1 MPSAP
6 HPSRWS
12 RRAFLA
18 LGGGALLAATASS
31 RVPPPEWDVAVVGAG
46 PAGLAAASNLYEHGL
61 RVVVLEA
68 RDRVGGQVFTDRS
81 LAAVPVELGA
91 GLIHGADAS
100 TWELVAETGARTAR
114 MRSGWSESPP
124 LDLSRGPRED
134 EDAAAYLRRLGV
146 PRAQWPPVEIDGEPL
161 ERWSARWVHD
171 TGVFDWWSA
180 PREDF
185 RVPDGYDRLLEP
197 LAAGPVVA
205 LDSPVRLVRRGP
217 AGVELGVAGR
227 GRPVRARR
235 CVLALP
241 VGVLRSGSVRF
252 EPALP
257 AGHRDAVA
265 ALEATD
271 AVKLVYRFDRPVL
284 PADRDTLDGDGA
296 VVWSVAR
303 DPEAVSVWAAGN
315 RARDLLARERDDRFA
330 EGLRALAAAVGGAV
344 PDPVGRITHD
354 WSGDEY
360 SRGAYL
366 HVPPGAHDAPAAL
379 GAPVDRT
386 LFFAGEAVTGE
397 NTVDGAYDSG
407 YAVSDDLLSD
417 LRGG

>member
-6 HPSRWS
+6 RPSRWS
-12 RRAFLA
+12 RRSFLA

-31 RVPPPEWDVAVVGAG
+31 AAPPPEWDVAVVGAG
-46 PAGLAAASNLYEHGL
+46 PAGLAAARGLHDRGL

-81 LAAVPVELGA
+81 LGPVPVELGA

-114 MRSGWSESPP
+114 MRSDRSESPP
-124 LDLSRGPRED
+124 LDLSRAPRGD

-146 PRAQWPPVEIDGEPL
+146 PESHWPPLEVDGEPL

-185 RVPDGYDRLLEP
+185 RVPDGYDRLLAP
-197 LAAGPVVA
+197 LSAGPVVA
-205 LDSPVRLVRRGP
+205 LRSPVRLVRRGP
-217 AGVELGVAGR
+217 AGVEVGVAGR

-241 VGVLRSGSVRF
+241 LGVLRSGSVRF
-252 EPALP
+252 EPGLP

-271 AVKLVYRFDRPVL
+271 AVKLVYLFDRPVL
-284 PADRDTLDGDGA
+284 PADRDALDGDGA
-296 VVWSVAR
+296 VVWSVSRA
-303 DPEAVSVWAAGN
+303 PEAVSVWAAGE
-315 RARDLLARERDDRFA
+315 RARDLLSRDPDERFA
-330 EGLRALAAAVGGAV
+330 EGLRVLAGAVGGPV
-344 PDPVGRITHD
+344 PAPVGRITHD
-354 WSGDEY
+354 WAADGY

-379 GAPVDRT
+379 AAPVGRT

-407 YAVSDDLLSD
+407 YAVAYDLSAD
-417 LRGG
+417 L

>member
-1 MPSAP
+1 MPSDP
-6 HPSRWS
+6 RPSRRS

-31 RVPPPEWDVAVVGAG
+31 AVPPPEWDVAVVGAG
-46 PAGLAAASNLYEHGL
+46 PAGLAAARNLYDHGL

-68 RDRVGGQVFTDRS
+68 RGRVGGQVFTDRS
-81 LAAVPVELGA
+81 LAPVAVELGA

-100 TWELVAETGARTAR
+100 TWELVAETGARTVR
-114 MRSGWSESPP
+114 MLSDRPAPPP
-124 LDLSRGPRED
+124 LDLPRGPRED

-146 PRAQWPPVEIDGEPL
+146 PESLWPPVEVDGEPL

-171 TGVFDWWSA
+171 TGVLDWWSA

-197 LAAGPVVA
+197 LAAGPVIA
-205 LDSPVRLVRRGP
+205 LRSPVRLVRRGP
-217 AGVELGVAGR
+217 AGVEIGVAGR
-227 GRPVRARR
+227 RRPVRARR

-257 AGHRDAVA
+257 AGHRDAAA

-284 PADRDTLDGDGA
+284 PAGRDTLEGDGA

-303 DPEAVSVWAAGN
+303 DPETVSVWAAGD
-315 RARDLLARERDDRFA
+315 RARDLLARPGPDRFA
-330 EGLRALAAAVGGAV
+330 EGLRMLASAVGGAV

-354 WSGDEY
+354 WAADEY

-379 GAPVDRT
+379 GEPVDRT

-417 LRGG
+417 R

>member
-6 HPSRWS
+6 RPLRWS

-18 LGGGALLAATASS
+18 AGGGVLLAATASS
-31 RVPPPEWDVAVVGAG
+31 PAPPPEWDVAVVGAG
-46 PAGLAAASNLYEHGL
+46 PAGLAAARALHDRGL

-81 LAAVPVELGA
+81 LAPVPVELGA

-114 MRSGWSESPP
+114 MRSDWSESPP
-124 LDLSRGPRED
+124 LDLSRAPRED

-146 PRAQWPPVEIDGEPL
+146 PERRWPPVEIDGEPL

-197 LAAGPVVA
+197 LAAGPVIA
-205 LDSPVRLVRRGP
+205 LRSPVRLVRRGP
-217 AGVELGVAGR
+217 AGVEIGVAGR

-257 AGHRDAVA
+257 TGHREAVA

-271 AVKLVYRFDRPVL
+271 AVKLVYLFDRPVL
-284 PADRDTLDGDGA
+284 PAGRDTAAGDG
-296 VVWSVAR
+296 VVAWSVAR
-303 DPEAVSVWAAGN
+303 DPEVVSVWAAGE
-315 RARDLLARERDDRFA
+315 RARALAGRGDADRFA
-330 EGLRALAAAVGGAV
+330 EGLRALAAAVGGTV

-354 WSGDEY
+354 WAADPY

-379 GAPVDRT
+379 RAPVDRT

-407 YAVSDDLLSD
+407 YAVSGDLVSD
-417 LRGG
+417 L

>member
-6 HPSRWS
+6 RSPGRS

-31 RVPPPEWDVAVVGAG
+31 PARPPEWDVAVVGAG
-46 PAGLAAASNLYEHGL
+46 PAGLAAARNLYDHGL

-68 RDRVGGQVFTDRS
+68 RDRVGGQVFTDRT
-81 LAAVPVELGA
+81 LGPVPVELGA
-91 GLIHGADAS
+91 GLIHGTDAS
-100 TWELVAETGARTAR
+100 TWELVSETGARTAR
-114 MRSGWSESPP
+114 MRSDRSEPPP
-124 LDLSRGPRED
+124 LDLPRAPRAD
-134 EDAAAYLRRLGV
+134 EDAASYLRRLGV
-146 PRAQWPPVEIDGEPL
+146 PESRWPPVHVDGEPL
-161 ERWSARWVHD
+161 ERWSARWMHGA
-171 TGVFDWWSA
+171 GVFDWWSA

-185 RVPDGYDRLLEP
+185 RVPDGYDRLLAP
-197 LAAGPVVA
+197 LAAGPAVA
-205 LDSPVRLVRRGP
+205 LRSPVRLVRRGP
-217 AGVELGVAGR
+217 SGVEVGVAGR

-241 VGVLRSGSVRF
+241 VGVLRSGAVRF

-257 AGHRDAVA
+257 AGHRAAVA

-284 PADRDTLDGDGA
+284 PAGRDTLEADGA
-296 VVWSVAR
+296 MAWSVSR
-303 DPEAVSVWAAGN
+303 SPETVSVWAAGE
-315 RARDLLARERDDRFA
+315 RARDLLARDPGDRFA
-330 EGLRALAAAVGGAV
+330 EGLRVLAGAVGGPV
-344 PDPVGRITHD
+344 PEPAGRITHD
-354 WSGDEY
+354 WAADGY

-379 GAPVDRT
+379 AAPVDRT

-407 YAVSDDLLSD
+407 YAVSDDLMAD
-417 LRGG
+417 L